1 MKTGFKSL
9 AKQSE
14 FLYKEKGSRFIGFA
28 QKCSSEAEIKAVL
41 AELHMKH
48 PQATHICYAWKI
60 GVNKVSFRAN
70 DDGEPNNSAGAPILG
85 QINSFGLTN
94 VLVAV
99 IRYYGGTKL
108 GVGGLIMAY
117 KAAAREAIE
126 ANEITAEELSCEL
139 ELHMSYEAYPVF
151 MKFMKQ
157 HNLRLLSQEQTESV
171 TLRVEI
177 KNAVFEA
184 VKAQLTDIKEL
195 EIRTEKLNL

>member
-9 AKQSE
+9 AAQSE
-14 FLYKEKGSRFIGFA
+14 FLHKEKGSKFIGVA
-28 QKCSSEAEIKAVL
+28 CKCSSEAEVKAFL
-41 AELHMKH
+41 AELHAKH

-108 GVGGLIMAY
+108 GVGGLIIAY
-117 KAAAREAIE
+117 KTAAKEAIE
-126 ANEITAEELSCEL
+126 ANGIIEEELASEL
-139 ELHMSYEAYPVF
+139 ELHLNYEAYPVF
-151 MKFMKQ
+151 MKLMKQ
-157 HNLRLLSQEQTESV
+157 HNLRLLFQEQTDSV

-177 KNAVFEA
+177 KNAQFEN
-184 VKAQLTDIKEL
+184 VKAQLADIKGL
-195 EIRTEKLNL
+195 EIRTEIMNL